1 MAEDKPRYK
10 DIISDLVVV
19 LLVVVTS
26 TLLIIQMI
34 INVMKIVE

>member
-26 TLLIIQMI
+26 TLLIVQMI
-34 INVMKIVE
+34 INVMKIIE

>member
-34 INVMKIVE
+34 INVMKIIE